1 MKIKLSLAK
10 TVKSFDNVLEAHE
23 WGRYNAKTETNFR
36 IRAVVAI
43 DGVRDNKFD
52 PMNLSRGKD

>member
-1 MKIKLSLAK
+1 VKIKLSLAK

-52 PMNLSRGKD
+52 PMN